1 MTVEKVNVSSKNFQ
15 DLTTMLINWLV
26 GIGCLGFYNR
36 LNHLDHI
43 SLQKWDWAVFFLLLG
58 ISFFSGGI
66 AHYISEKWD
75 MVFHMVT
82 WVITN
87 TAVLFA
93 ELGSIIIVKSVFL
106 KNLLIIS
113 VFVQFLMVTYL
124 VFRRKKFSIVLINS
138 LIGFFFLSFSI
149 HFSYYLH
156 SGFTGNGLIA
166 GGIISL
172 VVPFGIF
179 QKKVSFARWLS
190 YIDFSHL
197 LMLGCL
203 YLIYLGCFLL
213 VN

>member
-1 MTVEKVNVSSKNFQ
+1 MSVEKVNVTSKNFQ

-36 LNHLDHI
+36 LNHMDHI
-43 SLQKWDWAVFFLLLG
+43 SLQRWDWAVFFLFLG

-75 MVFHMVT
+75 MFFHMIT

-87 TAVLFA
+87 IAVLFA
-93 ELGSIIIVKSVFL
+93 ELGSIVIVKSVFL
-106 KNLLIIS
+106 KNILLAGII
-113 VFVQFLMVTYL
+113 VQFVVVTFL
-124 VFRRKKFSIVLINS
+124 IFKQRKFSIVLINS
-138 LIGFFFLSFSI
+138 LIGFLFLSFSI
-149 HFSYYLH
+149 HISYYFH

-166 GGIISL
+166 GGILSL
-172 VVPFGIF
+172 VIPLGIF
-179 QKKVSFARWLS
+179 QKKVSIAKWLS
-190 YIDFSHL
+190 YVDFSHL

-203 YLIYLGCFLL
+203 YLIFLGCFML